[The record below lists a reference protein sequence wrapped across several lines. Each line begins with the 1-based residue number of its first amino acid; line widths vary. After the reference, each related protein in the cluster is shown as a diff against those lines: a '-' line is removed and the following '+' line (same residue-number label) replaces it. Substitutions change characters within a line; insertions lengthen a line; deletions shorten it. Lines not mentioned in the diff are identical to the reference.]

1 MRAPTRSTGPSPSLS
16 TVTLLSEAPVLVT
29 GACGLV
35 GRATVTALRARGL
48 PVVATDLGSR
58 ANREH
63 AASLPADRDLAWRWA
78 DLTSPEQARGLVK
91 ASAPRAVVHLA
102 AVIPPACYASPGV
115 AEAVN
120 VGGTRNLTEAVVDHA
135 PQARFVHAS
144 SVAVHGSRNPHRGL
158 GLLGPD
164 TSLAPSDL
172 YGRHKA
178 AAEEVVRAIATPWV
192 VLRLGGV
199 MTTEVSGGND
209 ADTSY
214 FSASLPDDGRIQTV
228 DVRDVA
234 RAFAAAVDADV
245 VGEILMIGGDESHRL
260 VQRDIATGYTAALG
274 MDGAVPAGLP
284 GDPDDDATWFATDW
298 MDTAR
303 AQEALGFQQ
312 VSWPRLLEEV
322 REQVGWKRYLLRL
335 VGPPMHALAVRR
347 SPYAGTGRTH
357 ADPWGAVERRWPA
370 ATS

>member
-1 MRAPTRSTGPSPSLS
+1 
-16 TVTLLSEAPVLVT
+16 VTLLSEAPVLVT

-164 TSLAPSDL
+164 TPLAPSDL

-178 AAEEVVRAIATPWV
+178 AAEEIVRAIATPWV

-284 GDPDDDATWFATDW
+284 GDPDDDTTWFATDW
-298 MDTAR
+298 MDTTR

>member
-1 MRAPTRSTGPSPSLS
+1 M
-16 TVTLLSEAPVLVT
+16 LSEAPVLVT

-164 TSLAPSDL
+164 TPLAPSDL

-274 MDGAVPAGLP
+274 MDGAVPPGLP
-284 GDPDDDATWFATDW
+284 GDPDDDTTWFATDW
-298 MDTAR
+298 MDTTR

>member
-1 MRAPTRSTGPSPSLS
+1 M
-16 TVTLLSEAPVLVT
+16 TLLSEAPVLVT

-164 TSLAPSDL
+164 TPLAPSDL

-274 MDGAVPAGLP
+274 MDGAVPPGLP
-284 GDPDDDATWFATDW
+284 GDPDDDTTWFATDW
-298 MDTAR
+298 MDTTR

>member
-1 MRAPTRSTGPSPSLS
+1 M
-16 TVTLLSEAPVLVT
+16 
-29 GACGLV
+29 
-35 GRATVTALRARGL
+35 
-48 PVVATDLGSR
+48 
-58 ANREH
+58 
-63 AASLPADRDLAWRWA
+63 
-78 DLTSPEQARGLVK
+78 
-91 ASAPRAVVHLA
+91 
-102 AVIPPACYASPGV
+102 
-115 AEAVN
+115 N
-120 VGGTRNLTEAVVDHA
+120 VGGTRHLTEAVVDHA

-144 SVAVHGSRNPHRGL
+144 SVAVHGSRNPHRDL

-164 TSLAPSDL
+164 TPLAPSDL

-284 GDPDDDATWFATDW
+284 GDPDDDSTWFATDW

-347 SPYAGTGRTH
+347 SPYAGTGLTH

>member
-1 MRAPTRSTGPSPSLS
+1 
-16 TVTLLSEAPVLVT
+16 VTLLSEAPVLVT

-35 GRATVTALRARGL
+35 GRATIAALRTRGL
-48 PVVATDLGSR
+48 PVVATDLGSK

-102 AVIPPACYASPGV
+102 AVIPPACYANPGV

-158 GLLGPD
+158 GLLGAD
-164 TSLAPSDL
+164 TRLAPSDL

-178 AAEEVVRAIATPWV
+178 AAEEIVRAIETPWT

-199 MTTEVSGGND
+199 MTTDVSSAGND
-209 ADTSY
+209 RDTSY

-245 VGEILMIGGDESHRL
+245 AGEILMIGGDASHRL
-260 VQRDIATGYTAALG
+260 VQRDIAVGYTEALG
-274 MDGAVPAGLP
+274 MDGAVPEGLP
-284 GDPDDDATWFATDW
+284 GDPDDDAAWFATDW

-303 AQEALGFQQ
+303 AQEALDFQR
-312 VSWPRLLEEV
+312 VSWPQLLEEI
-322 REQVGWKRYLLRL
+322 REQIGWKRYLLRL

-357 ADPWGAVERRWPA
+357 ADPWEAVERRWPA
-370 ATS
+370 AAS

>member
-1 MRAPTRSTGPSPSLS
+1 M
-16 TVTLLSEAPVLVT
+16 TLLSEAPVLVT

-78 DLTSPEQARGLVK
+78 DLTAPEQARGLVK

-102 AVIPPACYASPGV
+102 AVIPPACYDDPGL

-120 VGGTRNLTEAVVDHA
+120 VGGTRHLTEAVVDHA

-144 SVAVHGSRNPHRGL
+144 SVAVHGSRNPHRDL

-164 TSLAPSDL
+164 TPLAPSDL

-284 GDPDDDATWFATDW
+284 GDPDDDSTWFATDW

-347 SPYAGTGRTH
+347 SPYAGTGLTH

>member
-78 DLTSPEQARGLVK
+78 DLTAPEQARGLVK

-102 AVIPPACYASPGV
+102 AVIPPACYDDPGL
-115 AEAVN
+115 AESVN
-120 VGGTRNLTEAVVDHA
+120 VGGTRHLTEAVVDHA

-144 SVAVHGSRNPHRGL
+144 SVAVHGSRNPHRDL

-164 TSLAPSDL
+164 TPLAPSDL

-284 GDPDDDATWFATDW
+284 GDPDDDSTWFATDW

-347 SPYAGTGRTH
+347 SPYAGTGLTH

>member
-1 MRAPTRSTGPSPSLS
+1 
-16 TVTLLSEAPVLVT
+16 VTLLSEAPVLVT

-35 GRATVTALRARGL
+35 GRATVAALRARGL
-48 PVVATDLGSR
+48 PVVATDLGSK

-102 AVIPPACYASPGV
+102 AVIPPACYTDPRL

-144 SVAVHGSRNPHRGL
+144 SVAVHGSRNPHRDL

-164 TSLAPSDL
+164 TPLAPSDL

-284 GDPDDDATWFATDW
+284 GDPDDDSTWFATDW

-347 SPYAGTGRTH
+347 SPYAGTGLTH

>member
-1 MRAPTRSTGPSPSLS
+1 M
-16 TVTLLSEAPVLVT
+16 TLLSEAPVLVT

-35 GRATVTALRARGL
+35 GRATVAALRARGL

-102 AVIPPACYASPGV
+102 AVIPPACYTNPRL

-158 GLLGPD
+158 GLLGAD
-164 TSLAPSDL
+164 TPLAPSDL

-178 AAEEVVRAIATPWV
+178 AAEEIVRAISTPWT

-199 MTTEVSGGND
+199 MTTDVSSAGND
-209 ADTSY
+209 PDTSY

-245 VGEILMIGGDESHRL
+245 AGEILMIGGDASHRL
-260 VQRDIATGYTAALG
+260 VQRDIAVGYTGALG
-274 MDGAVPAGLP
+274 MDGAVPEGLP
-284 GDPDDDATWFATDW
+284 GDPDDDAAWFATDW

-303 AQEALGFQQ
+303 AQEALDFQR
-312 VSWPRLLEEV
+312 VSWPQLLEEI

-357 ADPWGAVERRWPA
+357 AHPSEAVERRWPA
-370 ATS
+370 AAS

>member
-1 MRAPTRSTGPSPSLS
+1 M
-16 TVTLLSEAPVLVT
+16 
-29 GACGLV
+29 
-35 GRATVTALRARGL
+35 
-48 PVVATDLGSR
+48 
-58 ANREH
+58 
-63 AASLPADRDLAWRWA
+63 
-78 DLTSPEQARGLVK
+78 
-91 ASAPRAVVHLA
+91 
-102 AVIPPACYASPGV
+102 
-115 AEAVN
+115 
-120 VGGTRNLTEAVVDHA
+120 
-135 PQARFVHAS
+135 HAS

-164 TSLAPSDL
+164 TPLAPSDL

-178 AAEEVVRAIATPWV
+178 AAEEIVRAIATPWV

-284 GDPDDDATWFATDW
+284 GDPDDDTTWFATDW
-298 MDTAR
+298 MDTTR

>member
-1 MRAPTRSTGPSPSLS
+1 M
-16 TVTLLSEAPVLVT
+16 LSEAPVLVT

-58 ANREH
+58 TNREH

-164 TSLAPSDL
+164 TPLAPSDL

>member
-78 DLTSPEQARGLVK
+78 DLTAPEQARGLVK

-102 AVIPPACYASPGV
+102 AVIPPACYDDPGL

-120 VGGTRNLTEAVVDHA
+120 VGGTRHLTEAVVDHA

-144 SVAVHGSRNPHRGL
+144 SVAVHGSRNPHRDL

-164 TSLAPSDL
+164 TPLAPSDL

-284 GDPDDDATWFATDW
+284 GDPDDDSTWFATDW

-347 SPYAGTGRTH
+347 SPYAGTGLTH

>member
-1 MRAPTRSTGPSPSLS
+1 M
-16 TVTLLSEAPVLVT
+16 TLLSEAPVLVT

-158 GLLGPD
+158 GPLGPD
-164 TSLAPSDL
+164 TPLAPSDL

-274 MDGAVPAGLP
+274 MDGAVPPGLP
-284 GDPDDDATWFATDW
+284 GDPDDDTTWFATDW
-298 MDTAR
+298 MDTTR